1 MHGFLVFEVESPRR
15 AKLLGQADL
24 TKTRKDRIMEPILMG
39 LICGGV
45 VLIAPLFALAKA
57 SATAKELDDLKK
69 KVHRL
74 QGRLNEMSD
83 QFADTESV
91 PGPLGQAERPPETRP
106 KESEIKQ
113 AGLAKPEPKHFTLP
127 RDFKESL
134 AARLGKDSREGR
146 QAAKHK

>member
-1 MHGFLVFEVESPRR
+1 MHGFLVFEVESPQR

-24 TKTRKDRIMEPILMG
+24 NKTRKDRIMDTILG

-57 SATAKELDDLKK
+57 SGTAKELDDLKK

-83 QFADTESV
+83 QFADTESA
-91 PGPLGQAERPPETRP
+91 PGSLGQAERRADATG
-106 KESEIKQ
+106 
-113 AGLAKPEPKHFTLP
+113 GLQTEWKGVVC
-127 RDFKESL
+127 R
-134 AARLGKDSREGR
+134 
-146 QAAKHK
+146 